1 MYLLY
6 LHGLGGSLRAQPEI
20 EAVFLPA
27 GFRVVRIP
35 VPYHDN
41 PLELLGRLATLT
53 FADLCQWIHEGAERL
68 IRTAQLFAP
77 EEYAVIGDSL
87 GGFISVVAAQRD
99 SRISH
104 CVLLAC
110 SGDICDAA
118 TRLHRL
124 NRALAL
130 VVGRF
135 APSASEDLKTAARKA
150 ASGESSSQ
158 REFELVDTI
167 KARS

>member
-1 MYLLY
+1 MHLLY
-6 LHGLGGSLRAQPEI
+6 VHGLGGSLRAQPEI

-41 PLELLGRLATLT
+41 PLALFGRLATLT

-68 IRTAQLFAP
+68 ISTAQLFAP
-77 EEYAVIGDSL
+77 EEYAVMGDSL

-104 CVLLAC
+104 CVLLA
-110 SGDICDAA
+110 
-118 TRLHRL
+118 
-124 NRALAL
+124 
-130 VVGRF
+130 
-135 APSASEDLKTAARKA
+135 
-150 ASGESSSQ
+150 
-158 REFELVDTI
+158 
-167 KARS
+167 